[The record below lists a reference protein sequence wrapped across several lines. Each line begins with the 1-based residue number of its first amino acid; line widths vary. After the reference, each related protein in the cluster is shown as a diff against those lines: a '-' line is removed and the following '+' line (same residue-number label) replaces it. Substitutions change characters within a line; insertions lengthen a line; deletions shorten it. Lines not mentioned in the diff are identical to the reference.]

1 MDAAHE
7 RFASGVEDDAL
18 LYLGPA
24 ASLMASPPDPT
35 SVMDTAFFNELSRIS
50 QLLPGGQPW
59 DFSKAVGAVSSPP
72 RQYNH

>member
-7 RFASGVEDDAL
+7 RLTSGVDDDAL

-24 ASLMASPPDPT
+24 ASLMTSPPDPT
-35 SVMDTAFFNELSRIS
+35 AVMDTAFFNELSRIS

-59 DFSKAVGAVSSPP
+59 DFSKAVSTESSPP
-72 RQYNH
+72 RRYNH